1 MKSTLKQP
9 IQAFAYIAIVTAF
22 IITLSACGQKG
33 SLYLGQAKPAPT
45 PKQSFKCLLFKRL
58 FFYT

>member
-9 IQAFAYIAIVTAF
+9 IQAFAYTAIVTAF
-22 IITLSACGQKG
+22 VITLSACGQKG

-45 PKQSFKCLLFKRL
+45 PKPAQTTASSASVAN
-58 FFYT
+58 